1 MDKRFL
7 AILGV
12 IAAVFIGIFIFSQ
25 SGKDSGGN
33 NGGSNSQQATNH
45 VKGENAKNVTLL
57 EYGDFQC
64 PVCGLY
70 EPTVQQVYAKY
81 QKDIQFQFRNLPLVS
96 LHPNAFGAA
105 RAAEA
110 AGMQNKYWEMHD
122 KLYQNQIAWSSSNN
136 ALSLFKNYAQEIN
149 LDVNKF
155 TADYAKKEVNDAIN
169 ADIAAF
175 GKTGQEQA
183 TPTFFINGKYV
194 ANSDLSDE
202 KGMPSV
208 DKFSQKI
215 EAAFNSSGQ

>member
-12 IAAVFIGIFIFSQ
+12 IAAIFIGIFIFTQ
-25 SGKDSGGN
+25 GGN
-33 NGGSNSQQATNH
+33 DKGANNSAAKQEATNH
-45 VKGENAKNVTLL
+45 VKGQNAKNVTLM
-57 EYGDFQC
+57 EYGDYQC
-64 PVCGLY
+64 PICGLY
-70 EPTVQQVYAKY
+70 EPTIEQVYNKY

-96 LHPNAFGAA
+96 IHPNAFAAA

-122 KLYQNQIAWSSSNN
+122 KLYQNQNSWSGSNN
-136 ALSLFKNYAQEIN
+136 ALNIFKQYAQQIG

-169 ADIAAF
+169 ADLAAF

-183 TPTFFINGKYV
+183 TPTFFINGKYIS
-194 ANSDLSDE
+194 NTTLSDD
-202 KGMPSV
+202 KGTPSV
-208 DKFSQKI
+208 DKFSQQLD
-215 EAAFNSSGQ
+215 AAIAASK

>member
-12 IAAVFIGIFIFSQ
+12 IAAVFVGIFIFSQ
-25 SGKDSGGN
+25 SGKDSDGKNGGN
-33 NGGSNSQQATNH
+33 SSQQATNH
-45 VKGENAKNVTLL
+45 VKGQNAKNVNLT

-70 EPTVQQVYAKY
+70 EPTVEQVYAKY

-96 LHPNAFGAA
+96 LHPNAFAAA

-122 KLYQNQIAWSSSNN
+122 MLYQNQNTWSGSNN
-136 ALSLFKNYAQEIN
+136 ALSLFKQYAQQIGI
-149 LDVNKF
+149 DTNKF
-155 TADYAKKEVNDAIN
+155 TTDYAKKEVNDAIN

-194 ANSDLSDE
+194 SNTDLAGSD
-202 KGMPSV
+202 GRPSV
-208 DKFSQKI
+208 DKFSQKLD
-215 EAAFNSSGQ
+215 AAISAANQ

>member
-12 IAAVFIGIFIFSQ
+12 IAAVFIGIFIVSQ
-25 SGKDSGGN
+25 SGKDSGDK
-33 NGGSNSQQATNH
+33 NGGGNGQQATNH
-45 VKGENAKNVTLL
+45 VKGVNAKNVTLL
-57 EYGDFQC
+57 EYGDYQC

-70 EPTVQQVYAKY
+70 EPTVEQVYAKY

-96 LHPNAFGAA
+96 LHPNAFAAA

-122 KLYQNQIAWSSSNN
+122 KLYQNQSAWSDSSN
-136 ALSLFKNYAQEIN
+136 ALSLFKKYAQEIG
-149 LDVNKF
+149 LDVNQF
-155 TADYAKKEVNDAIN
+155 TSDYAKKEVNDAIN

-175 GKTGQEQA
+175 GKTGQAQA

-194 ANSDLSDE
+194 ANSDLTDE

-208 DKFSQKI
+208 DKFAQKI
-215 EAAFNSSGQ
+215 EAAFGSSSQ

>member
-7 AILGV
+7 AILGI

-25 SGKDSGGN
+25 SGKDSDGKNGGN
-33 NGGSNSQQATNH
+33 SSQQATNH
-45 VKGENAKNVTLL
+45 VKGQNAKNVNLTD
-57 EYGDFQC
+57 YGDFQC

-70 EPTVQQVYAKY
+70 EPTVEQVYAKY

-96 LHPNAFGAA
+96 LHPNAFAAA

-122 KLYQNQIAWSSSNN
+122 MLYQNQSTWSSSNN
-136 ALSLFKNYAQEIN
+136 ALSLFKQYAQNIGIA
-149 LDVNKF
+149 VNKF
-155 TADYAKKEVNDAIN
+155 TTDYAKKEVNDAIN

-194 ANSDLSDE
+194 SNTDLAGSD
-202 KGMPSV
+202 GRPSV
-208 DKFSQKI
+208 DKFSQKLD
-215 EAAFNSSGQ
+215 AAISAANQ